1 MLEMNSTPVL
11 RRVKDGYTTGARSLA
26 SRSVTR
32 LARTGV
38 TPNVLTTTGV
48 SLCLAAAVL
57 VPFEDR
63 ADKVL
68 VYWLAAAIF
77 VLGSLL
83 DILDGALARV
93 GGKATPFGAFIDST
107 TDRVG
112 EGAML
117 AAIALVFSRHGED
130 WAVAVAVAAVV
141 GSFLVSY
148 TRARA
153 EALGLKGDVGLGSR
167 AERVVLITAG
177 LVFAPWGGLPWAIVV
192 LAATAW
198 LGRWRGTVRLDM
210 PKRRAWAVLAAAGIA
225 LAAIG
230 AVSAHDDARLKA
242 GLDRAIAARDR
253 GDLATAIR
261 VLEDLDDT
269 GSHVPHAMLGE
280 IHYRTGALGDA
291 RRELE
296 RAVAIQPSFVRGHRF
311 LAVIALRQGDL
322 AGAAACA
329 KRGLAVRPDDL
340 ELAYLAGTDVL
351 ERTLEAGPKAAS
363 TIVSLAYEVADVRT
377 ARLIA
382 DQALARWPDDAR
394 LAGQRRRLDR

>member
-11 RRVKDGYTTGARSLA
+11 RRVKHSYTTGARSLA
-26 SRSVTR
+26 GRSVTR

-57 VPFEDR
+57 VPFENR
-63 ADKVL
+63 ADEVL

-77 VLGSLL
+77 VVGSLL

-117 AAIALVFSRHGED
+117 AAIALVFSRNGND
-130 WAVAVAVAAVV
+130 WAVVVAVAAVV

-153 EALGLKGDVGLGSR
+153 EALGLKGGVGLGSR

-198 LGRWRGTVRLDM
+198 LTV
-210 PKRRAWAVLAAAGIA
+210 VQ
-225 LAAIG
+225 
-230 AVSAHDDARLKA
+230 
-242 GLDRAIAARDR
+242 
-253 GDLATAIR
+253 R
-261 VLEDLDDT
+261 VLHVRKQLSGGT
-269 GSHVPHAMLGE
+269 SGS
-280 IHYRTGALGDA
+280 
-291 RRELE
+291 
-296 RAVAIQPSFVRGHRF
+296 
-311 LAVIALRQGDL
+311 
-322 AGAAACA
+322 
-329 KRGLAVRPDDL
+329 
-340 ELAYLAGTDVL
+340 
-351 ERTLEAGPKAAS
+351 
-363 TIVSLAYEVADVRT
+363 
-377 ARLIA
+377 
-382 DQALARWPDDAR
+382 DQR
-394 LAGQRRRLDR
+394 